1 MATLSVRDP
10 SLIVLVGPA
19 GSGKS
24 TLARRL
30 FAADEILSSDA
41 LRAVVAGDEADQ
53 AASRTAFSILHRE
66 LARRLAAGKLT
77 VVDATNL
84 RREHRRP
91 LLARAHQAGV
101 PAVAV
106 VLDLPVDVVRAQNA
120 GRARVVDAE
129 VVDRHLAWL
138 RRSVD
143 DGQLAAEGFAPVIVL
158 RTPDEVAGLRIDRV
172 PPIPVPLSRAP

>member
-1 MATLSVRDP
+1 MTTLTVPEP
-10 SLIVLVGPA
+10 SLVVMVGPA

-41 LRAVVAGDEADQ
+41 LRAVVSGDEGDQ
-53 AASRTAFSILHRE
+53 SASRTAFSILHRE
-66 LARRLAAGKLT
+66 LARRLTAGRLT

-91 LLARAHQAGV
+91 LLARARHAAV
-101 PAVAV
+101 PAIAI
-106 VLDLPVDVVRAQNA
+106 VLDLPVEVVRAQNA
-120 GRARVVDAE
+120 GRARVVDADVIE
-129 VVDRHLAWL
+129 RQLAWL

-143 DGQLAAEGFAPVIVL
+143 DGQLAAEGFAPVVVL
-158 RTPDEVAGLRIDRV
+158 RTPEAVAGLRIVRV
-172 PPIPVPLSRAP
+172 PFSRGPVSPRP

>member
-1 MATLSVRDP
+1 MTTSTIPDP
-10 SLIVLVGPA
+10 SLVVIVGPA

-53 AASRTAFSILHRE
+53 SASRSAFSILHRE
-66 LARRLAAGKLT
+66 LARRLAGGKLT

-91 LLARAHQAGV
+91 LLARARQAGV
-101 PAVAV
+101 PAIAI
-106 VLDLPVDVVRAQNA
+106 VLDLPADVVRAQNA
-120 GRARVVDAE
+120 GRARVVDAD
-129 VVDRHLAWL
+129 VIDRHLAWL

-158 RTPDEVAGLRIDRV
+158 RTPVEVAGLRIDRV
-172 PPIPVPLSRAP
+172 PLSPAPLSRPP